1 MKSYMAVVVAV
12 VMAAGIMI
20 GTASAVLAD
29 SEGEGYGTLE
39 WTNPGSAPGND
50 AVQAESVQARGPVE
64 TGALPASSVKAD
76 NEGGLNIDLSR
87 QNSLPELWGRPN
99 IQSP

>member
-29 SEGEGYGTLE
+29 SEGAGNGSL
-39 WTNPGSAPGND
+39 WTDTGSASGN
-50 AVQAESVQARGPVE
+50 AALQTESVQARGPVE

-76 NEGGLNIDLSR
+76 NEGGLNMDLSR
-87 QNSLPELWGRPN
+87 QNLLPELWGRPN